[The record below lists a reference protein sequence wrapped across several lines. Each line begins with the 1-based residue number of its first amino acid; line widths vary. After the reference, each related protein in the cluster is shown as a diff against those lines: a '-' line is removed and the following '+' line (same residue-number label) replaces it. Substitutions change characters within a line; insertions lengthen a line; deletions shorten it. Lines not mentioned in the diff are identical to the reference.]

1 MAEIVRC
8 RLSSDVVHRWSMR
21 LAHCS
26 DLHLLSLTGAG
37 MLDFANKRWIGG
49 LNLLM
54 NRGRHHQTHIFE
66 GMVADLNEQG
76 VDHILVTG
84 DVTNLALDE
93 EFRFAK
99 TLIETLDLGADQVT
113 VIPGNHDA
121 YVQAGATYFKK
132 HFYEHYESD
141 ADWSELQGEEHWPCV
156 RRRGPVTIFGLS
168 TSLQTPWFTA
178 YGVIGEAQLE
188 RLRTALLDER
198 YTGTLRL
205 VAIHHSPA
213 EPRARSR
220 VRGLR
225 DRKALYEVLKET
237 GAELIL
243 HGHEHLDLSA
253 LLPGRDGDIP
263 VRGIQSGTYE
273 AGDAAL
279 HRRARYRIYE
289 ISDTCDDNQRP
300 KVVSEELRLW
310 DPAGAC
316 FAIDDA
322 QGQAATVSASA

>member
-1 MAEIVRC
+1 
-8 RLSSDVVHRWSMR
+8 MR

-54 NRGRHHQTHIFE
+54 NRGRHHRTEIFVD
-66 GMVADLNEQG
+66 MVADLNAQS

-99 TLIETLDLGADQVT
+99 THIENLDLGADQIT

-121 YVQAGATYFKK
+121 YVKAGATYFKK
-132 HFYEHYESD
+132 HFNDYYESD
-141 ADWSELQGEEHWPCV
+141 ADAAEHLRGESWPTV
-156 RRRGPVTIFGLS
+156 RRRGAVTIFGIS
-168 TSLQTPWFTA
+168 TSLKTPWFTA
-178 YGVIGEAQLE
+178 YGVCGKAQLS
-188 RLRTALLDER
+188 RLRSALLDEK
-198 YTGTLRL
+198 YADSLRL

-225 DRKALYEVLKET
+225 DRKDLYKVLEET

-253 LLPGRDGDIP
+253 VLPGRDGQIP
-263 VRGIQSGTYE
+263 VRGIQSGTYDAGEE
-273 AGDAAL
+273 AM
-279 HRRARYRIYE
+279 HRRARYRIFE
-289 ISDTCDDNQRP
+289 IADTCKDGERP
-300 KVVSEELRLW
+300 TVISEELRIW
-310 DPAGAC
+310 DPENSS
-316 FAIDDA
+316 FIVDDA
-322 QGQAATVSASA
+322 LNEAGSVSASA

>member
-1 MAEIVRC
+1 
-8 RLSSDVVHRWSMR
+8 
-21 LAHCS
+21 
-26 DLHLLSLTGAG
+26 

-54 NRGRHHQTHIFE
+54 SRGRHHQTGIFE
-66 GMVADLNEQG
+66 SMVRDLNERP

-99 TLIETLDLGADQVT
+99 TLFETLDLKPDQVT

-121 YVQAGATYFKK
+121 YVQKGATFFKK
-132 HFYEHYESD
+132 HFSD
-141 ADWSELQGEEHWPCV
+141 HFTSDGEMAEGAEWPCI

-178 YGVIGEAQLE
+178 YGVIGKEQLA
-188 RLRTALLDER
+188 RLRAALLDEK
-198 YTGTLRL
+198 YADTLRL

-225 DRKALYEVLKET
+225 DRQELYKILEEA

-253 LLPGRDGDIP
+253 LLPGRDGEVP
-263 VRGIQSGTYE
+263 VRGIQSGTYD

-279 HRRARYRIYE
+279 HRRARYRVYE
-289 ISDTCDDNQRP
+289 ISDTCEDGERP
-300 KVVSEELRLW
+300 TVLSEELRLW
-310 DPAGAC
+310 DPTSDR
-316 FAIDDA
+316 FIEDDSQNA
-322 QGQAATVSASA
+322 VGSVAASA

>member
-1 MAEIVRC
+1 
-8 RLSSDVVHRWSMR
+8 MR

-26 DLHLLSLTGAG
+26 DLHLLSLEGAG

-54 NRGRHHQTHIFE
+54 NRGRHHQTKIFE
-66 GMVADLNEQG
+66 DMIRDLNEQA

-93 EFRFAK
+93 EFRFAR
-99 TLIETLDLGADQVT
+99 TLFDKLNLGPSQIT

-132 HFYEHYESD
+132 HFHEFFGSD
-141 ADWSELQGEEHWPCV
+141 DAAIETWPCI

-178 YGVIGEAQLE
+178 YGVIGDEQLA
-188 RLRTALLDER
+188 RLRTALLDEK
-198 YTGTLRL
+198 YADSLRL

-213 EPRARSR
+213 EPRARSK

-225 DRKALYEVLKET
+225 DRSALYKVLEEC

-243 HGHEHLDLSA
+243 HGHEHLDLSEK
-253 LLPGRDGDIP
+253 LPCKGGEVP
-263 VRGIQSGTYE
+263 VRGIQSGSYDS
-273 AGDAAL
+273 GDSNL

-289 ISDTCDDNQRP
+289 IADSCGDGQRP
-300 KVVSEELRLW
+300 RVVAEELRLW
-310 DPAGAC
+310 EPSSNSFIEDTSGDAAGNVS
-316 FAIDDA
+316 
-322 QGQAATVSASA
+322 VSA

>member
-1 MAEIVRC
+1 
-8 RLSSDVVHRWSMR
+8 MR

-54 NRGRHHQTHIFE
+54 NRGRHHQTEIFE
-66 GMVADLNEQG
+66 AMVRDLNENP

-99 TLIETLDLGADQVT
+99 TLFDTLNLTPDQVT

-121 YVQAGATYFKK
+121 YVQKGATFFKK
-132 HFYEHYESD
+132 HFSEYYTSD
-141 ADWSELQGEEHWPCV
+141 TEMAEDTVWPCI
-156 RRRGPVTIFGLS
+156 RRRGGVTIFGLS

-178 YGVIGEAQLE
+178 YGVVGKDQLA
-188 RLRTALLDER
+188 RLRSALLDEK
-198 YTGTLRL
+198 YKDTLRL

-225 DRKALYEVLKET
+225 DRHELYKVLEEA

-253 LLPGRDGDIP
+253 TLPGRDGAVP
-263 VRGIQSGTYE
+263 VRGIQSGTYD

-289 ISDTCDDNQRP
+289 IADTCEEGARP
-300 KVVSEELRLW
+300 SVLSEELRLW
-310 DPAGAC
+310 DPKSDRFIEDDSQNTAGS
-316 FAIDDA
+316 
-322 QGQAATVSASA
+322 VSASA

>member
-1 MAEIVRC
+1 
-8 RLSSDVVHRWSMR
+8 MR

-26 DLHLLSLTGAG
+26 DLHLLSLAGAG

-54 NRGRHHQTHIFE
+54 NRGRHHQTEIFE
-66 GMVADLNEQG
+66 GMVSDLNAQG

-84 DVTNLALDE
+84 DITNLALDE

-99 TLIETLDLGADQVT
+99 TLVESLDLGPEQIT

-121 YVQAGATYFKK
+121 YVKAGATYFKK
-132 HFYEHYESD
+132 HFGEHFESD
-141 ADWSELQGEEHWPCV
+141 ADAADHLQGESWPTV
-156 RRRGPVTIFGLS
+156 RRRGSVTIFGLS
-168 TSLQTPWFTA
+168 TSLKTPWFTA
-178 YGVIGEAQLE
+178 YGVIGKAQLA
-188 RLRTALLDER
+188 RLRSALLDEK
-198 YTGTLRL
+198 YADSFRL

-225 DRKALYEVLKET
+225 DRKDLYKLLQET

-253 LLPGRDGDIP
+253 VLPGRGGQIP
-263 VRGIQSGTYE
+263 VRGIQSGTYD
-273 AGDAAL
+273 AGDTAM

-289 ISDTCDDNQRP
+289 IADTCDVGERP
-300 KVVSEELRLW
+300 TVISEELRLW
-310 DPAGAC
+310 DPQQGR
-316 FAIDDA
+316 FIVDDA
-322 QGQAATVSASA
+322 INDSRSVSASA

>member
-1 MAEIVRC
+1 MAQIASGC
-8 RLSSDVVHRWSMR
+8 RGKHVVHRGGMR

-54 NRGRHHQTHIFE
+54 NRGRHHQTAIFE
-66 GMVADLNEQG
+66 AMVQDLNDKA

-99 TLIETLDLGADQVT
+99 ALFETLHLNADQVT

-121 YVQAGATYFKK
+121 YVQKGATYFQT
-132 HFYEHYESD
+132 HFGEHFLSD
-141 ADWSELQGEEHWPCV
+141 ADALGPGANEPWPCV

-168 TSLQTPWFTA
+168 TSLKTPWFTA
-178 YGVIGEAQLE
+178 YGVIGKAQLA
-188 RLRTALLDER
+188 RLKAALLDEQ
-198 YTGTLRL
+198 YQDTLRL

-225 DRKALYEVLKET
+225 DRHELYRVLQET

-253 LLPGRDGDIP
+253 VLPGRDGEVP
-263 VRGIQSGTYE
+263 VRGIQSGTYD
-273 AGDAAL
+273 AGDSAL

-289 ISDTCDDNQRP
+289 IADTCEVGKRP
-300 KVVSEELRLW
+300 KLLSEELRLW
-310 DPAGAC
+310 DPESRG
-316 FAIDDA
+316 FIEDTSSSEL
-322 QGQAATVSASA
+322 GSVPASA

>member
-1 MAEIVRC
+1 
-8 RLSSDVVHRWSMR
+8 MR

-26 DLHLLSLTGAG
+26 DLHLLSLAGAG

-49 LNLLM
+49 LNLLV
-54 NRGRHHQTHIFE
+54 NRGRHHQTEIFE
-66 GMVADLNEQG
+66 GMIVDLNAQG

-84 DVTNLALDE
+84 DITNLALDE

-99 TLIETLDLGADQVT
+99 TLVETLDLGADKIT

-121 YVQAGATYFKK
+121 YVKAGATYFKK
-132 HFYEHYESD
+132 HFGDYYSSD
-141 ADWSELQGEEHWPCV
+141 ADAAEALQGESWPSV
-156 RRRGPVTIFGLS
+156 RRRGSLTIFGLS

-178 YGVIGEAQLE
+178 YGVLGKDQLS
-188 RLRTALLDER
+188 RLRTALLDEK
-198 YTGTLRL
+198 YADTLRL

-225 DRKALYEVLKET
+225 DRHDLYKVLEET

-253 LLPGRDGDIP
+253 VLPGRDGEIP
-263 VRGIQSGTYE
+263 VRGIQSGTYD
-273 AGDAAL
+273 AGDSAK

-289 ISDTCDDNQRP
+289 IADTCEDGERP
-300 KVVSEELRLW
+300 TVISEELRLW
-310 DPAGAC
+310 DPQGDR
-316 FAIDDA
+316 FIVDDA
-322 QGQAATVSASA
+322 LNEAGSVSASA